1 MRIAIIGAAELG
13 RLIAKHIE
21 NDSTNEIVGFYD
33 DFKKDALFLNY
44 KICGNIEKLLIDFDN
59 GMFDAAI
66 IGIGFNGQV
75 YSGSNGSYSNM
86 ERILFFTE

>member
-33 DFKKDALFLNY
+33 DFKKMPYF
-44 KICGNIEKLLIDFDN
+44 
-59 GMFDAAI
+59 
-66 IGIGFNGQV
+66 
-75 YSGSNGSYSNM
+75 
-86 ERILFFTE
+86 